1 MATDTTLKAAL
12 RRFGLNVET
21 HIGAPW
27 TYLLPTG
34 DVVHLCWKEGSAISW
49 PRSASGT
56 LTYRDT
62 FDDFDPAK
70 PGSNALDSFALLQA
84 AQARD
89 APIRCI
95 MVAGSKQ
102 TAPIRAAEDL
112 AGTVTMAIAEPG
124 KNIETS
130 SEAAGP
136 SQLVDS
142 LRASC

>member
-1 MATDTTLKAAL
+1 VATDTTLKAAL

-49 PRSASGT
+49 PSSASGT

-102 TAPIRAAEDL
+102 TGTKYVLREDL

-124 KNIETS
+124 KGIEIVFRKR
-130 SEAAGP
+130 
-136 SQLVDS
+136 QDH
-142 LRASC
+142 RN